1 MTDTRPPV
9 DITMTATEFDRWYWP
24 VEALKEFCAGLE
36 IAATGTKA
44 ILRDRVAAAL
54 SGAPLPKAPRR
65 GGTSSFNWAKA
76 KLTPDTVITDNVSFG
91 PNVRG
96 YFKSVIGPKFSCHS
110 DFMDWMRANAGATL
124 ADAEQAWRTFE
135 ARKDDPTFRR
145 EIATCNNYLQY
156 LRDARDTHPDLTLD
170 QAKACWDAKK
180 IQPAPGGYVHFET
193 GDLTALNSE
202 DTGPVDER
210 PRALTSR

>member
-1 MTDTRPPV
+1 
-9 DITMTATEFDRWYWP
+9 MTAIEFDRWYWP
-24 VEALKEFCAGLE
+24 VEALKEFCGGLD

-65 GGTSSFNWAKA
+65 GGTSSFNWAKT
-76 KLTPDTVITDNVSFG
+76 KLTPDTVITDNISFG

-96 YFKSVIGPKFSCHS
+96 YFKAAIGSKFSCHG

-135 ARKDDPTFRR
+135 ARKDDPSFRR

-156 LRDARDTHPDLTLD
+156 VRNARDTHPDLTLD

-202 DTGPVDER
+202 DTEPVDER
-210 PRALTSR
+210 PSALTSG

>member
-9 DITMTATEFDRWYWP
+9 DPNMTAAEFDRWYWP
-24 VEALKEFCAGLE
+24 VDALKTFCDGLD
-36 IAATGTKA
+36 IPATGTKA
-44 ILRDRVAAAL
+44 TLRARVLSAL
-54 SGAPLPKAPRR
+54 SGAPLPKAPKRS
-65 GGTSSFNWAKA
+65 GTSTFNWAKA
-76 KLTPDTVITDNVSFG
+76 DLTANTRITDNVSFG

-96 YFKSVIGPKFSCHS
+96 YFKAAIGPKFSCHS

-124 ADAEQAWRTFE
+124 ADAEQAWHTLE

-156 LRDARDTHPDLTLD
+156 LRDARDTHPDLSLD

-180 IQPAPGGYVHFET
+180 VQPAPGGYVHFDSD
-193 GDLTALNSE
+193 DLSVLS
-202 DTGPVDER
+202 
-210 PRALTSR
+210 S